1 MGEEINQ
8 VLLEFICKYERT
20 AEVYRAAIEEDGW
33 QLERMPDVLKECH
46 ESGMTD
52 IYEVAT
58 VIRAEVMNNMPPIG
72 SYV

>member
-1 MGEEINQ
+1 
-8 VLLEFICKYERT
+8 
-20 AEVYRAAIEEDGW
+20 
-33 QLERMPDVLKECH
+33 MPDVLKECH

-58 VIRAEVMNNMPPIG
+58 VIRAEVMNNTPPIG

>member
-8 VLLEFICKYERT
+8 VLLEFICKYEHT
-20 AEVYRAAIEEDGW
+20 AEVCRAAIEEDGW
-33 QLERMPDVLKECH
+33 QLEHVPDVLKECH
-46 ESGMTD
+46 ESGMMD

-58 VIRAEVMNNMPPIG
+58 VIRAEVMNNTPSIG